1 MIDRFGFWI
10 RIKKK
15 RWRNSRKISKR
26 KEKKD
31 LSLFFFRSFLY
42 FSSSFFFLNE
52 KRNDVRDW
60 DAKGEGKKNGRGLRF
75 PVFRPDFII
84 VVINVTFSINMPL
97 I

>member
-1 MIDRFGFWI
+1 MDS
-10 RIKKK
+10 
-15 RWRNSRKISKR
+15 NQ
-26 KEKKD
+26 KEKMEEFAENFEEKGKEGSISV
-31 LSLFFFRSFLY
+31 LFSFVCLFFFF
-42 FSSSFFFLNE
+42 FFFLNE